1 MIAEKYLSRI
11 EKIDAIISNKV
22 KDYKRWVEIAE
33 GLGDFSVS
41 ERVQSSKN
49 LQKIPNAIGRYI
61 DIDREIE
68 ALKRERLEII
78 NTLEQL
84 PNTEYE
90 LLYQVY
96 VKGYTLKEVADYFD
110 RSYDWVKKRKRKAL
124 LMVQAVLDEKTG

>member
-1 MIAEKYLSRI
+1 M
-11 EKIDAIISNKV
+11 IDAIISNKI

-49 LQKIPNAIGRYI
+49 LHKIPNAIGRYI

-78 NTLEQL
+78 NTLERL

-90 LLYQVY
+90 LLYRIF

-124 LMVQAVLDEKTG
+124 LMVQDVLDGKK

>member
-1 MIAEKYLSRI
+1 M
-11 EKIDAIISNKV
+11 IDAIISNKI

-49 LQKIPNAIGRYI
+49 LHKIPNAIGRYV

-90 LLYQVY
+90 LLYRIF

-124 LMVQAVLDEKTG
+124 LMVQDVLDGKR

>member
-1 MIAEKYLSRI
+1 M
-11 EKIDAIISNKV
+11 IDAIISNKI

-49 LQKIPNAIGRYI
+49 LHKIPNAIGRYI

-78 NTLEQL
+78 NTLERL

-90 LLYQVY
+90 LLYRIF

-124 LMVQAVLDEKTG
+124 LMVQAVLDGKK

>member
-49 LQKIPNAIGRYI
+49 LQKIPDAIGRYI

-124 LMVQAVLDEKTG
+124 LMVQDVLDGKR